1 MIANDLLFYNY
12 RNMKSFDDPN
22 LSLVQAASA
31 YAALGS
37 EQRLSLL
44 RTLTR
49 AGDKGMNIGTLGA
62 ATDLSGANLTHHLK
76 ILAQAGLI
84 KQTKQGR
91 SIICAM
97 ADYAT
102 FKRLNDFLLA
112 ECCADLEDH
121 EHG

>member
-1 MIANDLLFYNY
+1 MEIFTDTT
-12 RNMKSFDDPN
+12 
-22 LSLVQAASA
+22 LSLVEAASA

-49 AGDKGMNIGTLGA
+49 AGDQGMSIGALGE
-62 ATDLSGANLTHHLK
+62 ATGLSGANLTHHLK

-84 KQTKQGR
+84 KQTRQGR

-97 ADYAT
+97 ADYGT
-102 FKRLNDFLLA
+102 FKRLNDFLMA
-112 ECCADLEDH
+112 ECCADLKGDH
-121 EHG
+121 HHD

>member
-1 MIANDLLFYNY
+1 
-12 RNMKSFDDPN
+12 MKTFDDTN
-22 LSLVQAASA
+22 LSLIQAASA

-44 RTLTR
+44 RRLTR
-49 AGDKGMNIGTLGA
+49 AGDQGMNIGALGA
-62 ATDLSGANLTHHLK
+62 ATELSGANLTHHLK

-84 KQTKQGR
+84 KQTRQGR
-91 SIICAM
+91 STICAV

-112 ECCADLEDH
+112 ECCADLE
-121 EHG
+121 EHKHG

>member
-1 MIANDLLFYNY
+1 MERFSDS
-12 RNMKSFDDPN
+12 K

-49 AGDKGMNIGTLGA
+49 AGDQGTSIGALGE
-62 ATDLSGANLTHHLK
+62 ATGLSGANLTHHLR
-76 ILAQAGLI
+76 ILSTAGLI
-84 KQTKQGR
+84 RQEKRGR
-91 SIICAM
+91 SVICAV

-102 FKRLNDFLLA
+102 FERLNEFLRE
-112 ECCADLEDH
+112 ECCADVDCDKDGDKNE
-121 EHG
+121 

>member
-1 MIANDLLFYNY
+1 
-12 RNMKSFDDPN
+12 MKTFTDPD
-22 LSLVQAASA
+22 LSLVEAASA

-37 EQRLSLL
+37 EQRLALL

-49 AGDKGMNIGTLGA
+49 AGDAGMPIGALGQ
-62 ATDLSGANLTHHLK
+62 ATGLSGANLTHHLK

-84 KQTKQGR
+84 RQTKQGR
-91 SIICAM
+91 SVICAM

-112 ECCADLEDH
+112 AEKTLKAEMAL
-121 EHG
+121 

>member
-1 MIANDLLFYNY
+1 
-12 RNMKSFDDPN
+12 MKAFTDPA
-22 LSLVQAASA
+22 LSLVEAASA

-49 AGDKGMNIGTLGA
+49 AGEQGMSIGALGT
-62 ATDLSGANLTHHLK
+62 ATCLSGANLTHHLK

-84 KQTKQGR
+84 QQTRQGR
-91 SIICAM
+91 STICAM

-112 ECCADLEDH
+112 ECCADLEGGH

>member
-1 MIANDLLFYNY
+1 
-12 RNMKSFDDPN
+12 MKTLSDPN
-22 LSLVQAASA
+22 LSLVEAASA

-49 AGDKGMNIGTLGA
+49 AGDLGMSIGALGEA
-62 ATDLSGANLTHHLK
+62 AGLSGANLTHHLK
-76 ILAQAGLI
+76 ILTQAGLI
-84 KQTKQGR
+84 KQTRQGR

-121 EHG
+121 QHG

>member
-1 MIANDLLFYNY
+1 
-12 RNMKSFDDPN
+12 MKAFTDPD
-22 LSLVQAASA
+22 LSLVEAASA

-37 EQRLSLL
+37 EQRLALL

-49 AGDKGMNIGTLGA
+49 AGDQGMSIGALGD
-62 ATDLSGANLTHHLK
+62 ATGLSGANLTHHLK
-76 ILAQAGLI
+76 ILAQSGLI

-91 SIICAM
+91 SVICAM

-112 ECCADLEDH
+112 ECCADLR
-121 EHG
+121 EHTHG